1 MIWNMPYAYRN
12 LSNLSDRLKNG
23 WMYRVVVICPK
34 NSLYSQFRKEAD
46 FTTARQVLFYIF
58 SLLIGNCN
66 RHPSTARF
74 ISTSYHAF
82 TETYQI
88 CVLCDKPCLDMGNL
102 LLSLK
107 CALIRR
113 HFDLRRKRCIVT
125 VSRCKYLTV
134 SRCI

>member
-1 MIWNMPYAYRN
+1 MPYAYRN
-12 LSNLSDRLKNG
+12 LSNLRDRLKNG
-23 WMYRVVVICPK
+23 WMYRVIVICSK

-46 FTTARQVLFYIF
+46 FTPARQVLFYIF
-58 SLLIGNCN
+58 SLFIGNCN
-66 RHPSTARF
+66 RPRPTARF
-74 ISTSYHAF
+74 ISTSYHTL

-88 CVLCDKPCLDMGNL
+88 CVLWAKPCLDICNG

-107 CALIRR
+107 CILIRR